1 MELISE
7 GVLWYYLSYDHK
19 AAVDELMQGGTH
31 VNISGASTTR
41 RPDYSYFPV
50 PDEIKRNH
58 LMWRVGKLRSMRFD
72 PDGMINRMYIGN
84 MYKYA
89 KCFFP
94 YEVGKT
100 VKPILNWHRDRWG
113 LISAGLAIDETTLK

>member
-7 GVLWYYLSYDHK
+7 GVLWRYLSYDHK
-19 AAVDELMQGGTH
+19 AAVDELIAKGNTIH
-31 VNISGASTTR
+31 FSGSAPT

-50 PDEIKRNH
+50 PDEVKRNH
-58 LMWRVGKLRSMRFD
+58 LIWRTGKLRSMKFD

-89 KCFFP
+89 KRFMP

-100 VKPILNWHRDRWG
+100 VKPILHPQNDKWG
-113 LISAGLAIDETTLK
+113 LIMAGLAIDETTLR